1 MGLYNKVI
9 TNQPE
14 QSGSGL
20 LNRAR
25 SVQDT
30 SPHGEQRPHSED
42 EPAGRR
48 NDGGRSSGSTAEA
61 ASVEELSEEK
71 KKH

>member
-25 SVQDT
+25 SVQDA
-30 SPHGEQRPHSED
+30 SPHREQRPRSED
-42 EPAGRR
+42 EPA
-48 NDGGRSSGSTAEA
+48 DA